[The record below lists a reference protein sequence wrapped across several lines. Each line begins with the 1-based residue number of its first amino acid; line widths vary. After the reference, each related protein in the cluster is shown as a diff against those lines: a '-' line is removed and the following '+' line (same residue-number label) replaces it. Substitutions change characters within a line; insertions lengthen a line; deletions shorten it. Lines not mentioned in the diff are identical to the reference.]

1 MLLYGSIDGC
11 QSVYADKQVASKIE
25 ALAAKLHWCES
36 SIRLTPKAVAES
48 NASAEKAVSASE
60 TSAPRC
66 STPLEAKEEKVSFT
80 GPVDAKLLR
89 GLDGHVYALDFI
101 RSQPVDCFWI
111 QEELKRDA
119 QSAGASQFIHR
130 PELIEHMITQ
140 RAELEERAK
149 MIKDMVAKREK
160 GEKVEDVT
168 EEQLKQLEA
177 QLPMIETTVKTLPT
191 SFDVNCFTPY
201 SATTAAVSRDEKGAN
216 TAKET
221 DVVVLSNFLVNQM
234 LPMLHEQLKEY
245 SLNNQDGSKIVQ
257 LMHSSGVNVR
267 YLGYLAELCCSKGLK
282 AAAATDVDMLRA
294 CESEMIARASKQI
307 LTVLLSDEELAAAP
321 AYTVAA
327 FLNALVAKKRDDE
340 VCLEALRKKK
350 AGAKTGVKVPEAIA
364 RDLAERSIT
373 GLGVWAMIRKLVA
386 SKFHYTCKIWDE
398 KVESAFAPAEC
409 DRVMLLRRVCI
420 LMGIQ
425 LASKKYDM
433 DAACVLEP
441 ADIEGFAPR
450 VKYSH
455 TSLLDDSLIQLFQ
468 QCSILLSQGQL
479 HLAFACCRQIVIT
492 AVSACHMLHPIAI
505 RALTTMASILFSLKD
520 FSGAVRY
527 NRLALRCTER
537 AYGVDSIESA
547 ICHSQLSDSLGRAGG
562 LHESIL
568 HYKISLD
575 IYLMACSDHSEE
587 IGEIYANLGLL
598 YKQLV
603 FNDKAVACLRIALSK
618 LQKSHPLY
626 LRVVR
631 ELTQCC
637 E

>member
-1 MLLYGSIDGC
+1 M
-11 QSVYADKQVASKIE
+11 YADKQVASKIE

-36 SIRLTPKAVAES
+36 SIRLTPKVEES
-48 NASAEKAVSASE
+48 NASAEKEKE

-201 SATTAAVSRDEKGAN
+201 SATTAAVSRDEKGAS

-267 YLGYLAELCCSKGLK
+267 YLGYLAELCCGKGLK
-282 AAAATDVDMLRA
+282 EAAATDVDMLRA

>member
-1 MLLYGSIDGC
+1 M
-11 QSVYADKQVASKIE
+11 YADKQVASKIE

-36 SIRLTPKAVAES
+36 SIRLTPKVEDS
-48 NASAEKAVSASE
+48 NASAEKEKE

-66 STPLEAKEEKVSFT
+66 SKPLEAKEEKVSFT

-221 DVVVLSNFLVNQM
+221 DVVVLSNFLVSQM

-267 YLGYLAELCCSKGLK
+267 YLGYLAELCCGKGLK
-282 AAAATDVDMLRA
+282 EAAATDVDMLRA

>member
-1 MLLYGSIDGC
+1 M
-11 QSVYADKQVASKIE
+11 YADKQVASKIE

-36 SIRLTPKAVAES
+36 SIRLTPKVEES
-48 NASAEKAVSASE
+48 NASAEKASE

-66 STPLEAKEEKVSFT
+66 SKPLEAKEEKVSFT

-201 SATTAAVSRDEKGAN
+201 SATTAAVSRDEKGAS

-267 YLGYLAELCCSKGLK
+267 YLGYLAELCCGKGLK
-282 AAAATDVDMLRA
+282 EAAATDVDMLRA

>member
-1 MLLYGSIDGC
+1 M
-11 QSVYADKQVASKIE
+11 YADKQVASKID

-36 SIRLTPKAVAES
+36 SIRLTPKVEDS
-48 NASAEKAVSASE
+48 NASAEKEKE

-66 STPLEAKEEKVSFT
+66 SKPLEAKEEKVSFT

-267 YLGYLAELCCSKGLK
+267 YLGYLAELCCGKGLK
-282 AAAATDVDMLRA
+282 EAAATDVDMLRA

-441 ADIEGFAPR
+441 ADIESFAPR

>member
-1 MLLYGSIDGC
+1 M
-11 QSVYADKQVASKIE
+11 YADKQVASKIE

-36 SIRLTPKAVAES
+36 SIRLTPKVEES
-48 NASAEKAVSASE
+48 NASAEKEKE

-66 STPLEAKEEKVSFT
+66 SKPLEAKEEKVSFT

-267 YLGYLAELCCSKGLK
+267 YLGYLAELCCGKGLK
-282 AAAATDVDMLRA
+282 EAAATDVDMLRA

-425 LASKKYDM
+425 LASKKYNM
-433 DAACVLEP
+433 DATCVLEP

>member
-1 MLLYGSIDGC
+1 M
-11 QSVYADKQVASKIE
+11 YADKQVASKID

-36 SIRLTPKAVAES
+36 SIRLTPKVEES
-48 NASAEKAVSASE
+48 NASAEKEKE

-66 STPLEAKEEKVSFT
+66 SKPLEAKEEKVSFT

-267 YLGYLAELCCSKGLK
+267 YLGYLAELCCGKGLK
-282 AAAATDVDMLRA
+282 EAAATDVDMLRA

>member
-1 MLLYGSIDGC
+1 M
-11 QSVYADKQVASKIE
+11 YADKQVASKID

-36 SIRLTPKAVAES
+36 SIRLTPKVEES
-48 NASAEKAVSASE
+48 NASAEKEKE

-66 STPLEAKEEKVSFT
+66 SKPLEAKEEKVSFT

-201 SATTAAVSRDEKGAN
+201 SATTAAVSRDEKGAS

-267 YLGYLAELCCSKGLK
+267 YLGYLAELCCGKGLK
-282 AAAATDVDMLRA
+282 EAAATDVDMLRA

-425 LASKKYDM
+425 LASKKYNM
-433 DAACVLEP
+433 EAACVLEP

>member
-1 MLLYGSIDGC
+1 M
-11 QSVYADKQVASKIE
+11 YADKQVASKIE

-36 SIRLTPKAVAES
+36 SIRLTPKVEES
-48 NASAEKAVSASE
+48 NASAEKEKE

-66 STPLEAKEEKVSFT
+66 SKPLEAKEEKVSFT

-177 QLPMIETTVKTLPT
+177 QLPMIETTVKTLPM

-267 YLGYLAELCCSKGLK
+267 YLGYLAELCCGKGLK
-282 AAAATDVDMLRA
+282 EAAATDVDMLRA

>member
-1 MLLYGSIDGC
+1 M
-11 QSVYADKQVASKIE
+11 YADKQVASKID

-36 SIRLTPKAVAES
+36 SIRLTPKVEDS
-48 NASAEKAVSASE
+48 NASAEKEKE

-66 STPLEAKEEKVSFT
+66 SKPLEAKEEKVSFT

-201 SATTAAVSRDEKGAN
+201 SATTAAVSRDEKGAS

-267 YLGYLAELCCSKGLK
+267 YLGYLAELCCGKGLK
-282 AAAATDVDMLRA
+282 EAAATDVDMLRA

>member
-1 MLLYGSIDGC
+1 M
-11 QSVYADKQVASKIE
+11 YADKQVASKIE

-36 SIRLTPKAVAES
+36 SIRLTPKVEES
-48 NASAEKAVSASE
+48 NASAEKEKE

-66 STPLEAKEEKVSFT
+66 SKPLEAKEEKVSFT

-267 YLGYLAELCCSKGLK
+267 YLGYLAELCCGKGLK
-282 AAAATDVDMLRA
+282 EAAATDVDMLRA

-307 LTVLLSDEELAAAP
+307 LTVLLADEELAAAP

>member
-1 MLLYGSIDGC
+1 M
-11 QSVYADKQVASKIE
+11 YADKQVASKID

-36 SIRLTPKAVAES
+36 SIRLTPKVEES
-48 NASAEKAVSASE
+48 NASAEKASE

-66 STPLEAKEEKVSFT
+66 SKPLEAKEEKVSFT
-80 GPVDAKLLR
+80 GPADAKLLR

-267 YLGYLAELCCSKGLK
+267 YLGYLAELCCGKGLK
-282 AAAATDVDMLRA
+282 EAAATDVDMLRA

-307 LTVLLSDEELAAAP
+307 LTVLLSDEELVAAP

-492 AVSACHMLHPIAI
+492 AVSACHMLHAIAI

>member
-1 MLLYGSIDGC
+1 M
-11 QSVYADKQVASKIE
+11 YADKQVASKIE

-36 SIRLTPKAVAES
+36 SIRLTPKVGDS
-48 NASAEKAVSASE
+48 NASAEKEKE

-66 STPLEAKEEKVSFT
+66 SKPLEAKEEKVSFT

-267 YLGYLAELCCSKGLK
+267 YLGYLAELCCGKGLK
-282 AAAATDVDMLRA
+282 EAAATDVDMLRA

>member
-1 MLLYGSIDGC
+1 M
-11 QSVYADKQVASKIE
+11 YADKQVASKIE

-36 SIRLTPKAVAES
+36 SIRLTPKVEDS
-48 NASAEKAVSASE
+48 NASAEKEKE

-66 STPLEAKEEKVSFT
+66 SKPLEAKEEKVSFT

-160 GEKVEDVT
+160 GEKVEDGT

-201 SATTAAVSRDEKGAN
+201 SATTAAVSRDEKGAS

-267 YLGYLAELCCSKGLK
+267 YLGYLAELCCGKGLK
-282 AAAATDVDMLRA
+282 EAAATDVDMLRA

>member
-1 MLLYGSIDGC
+1 M
-11 QSVYADKQVASKIE
+11 YADKQVASKIE

-36 SIRLTPKAVAES
+36 SIRLTPKVEES
-48 NASAEKAVSASE
+48 NASAEKEKE

-66 STPLEAKEEKVSFT
+66 SKPLEAKEEKVSFT

-267 YLGYLAELCCSKGLK
+267 YLGYLAELCCGKGLK
-282 AAAATDVDMLRA
+282 EAAATDVDMLRA

-492 AVSACHMLHPIAI
+492 AVSACHMLHAIAI

>member
-1 MLLYGSIDGC
+1 M
-11 QSVYADKQVASKIE
+11 YADKQVASKID

-36 SIRLTPKAVAES
+36 SIRLTPKVEES
-48 NASAEKAVSASE
+48 NASAEKEKE

-66 STPLEAKEEKVSFT
+66 SKPLEAKEEKVSFT

-267 YLGYLAELCCSKGLK
+267 YLGYLAELCCGKGLK
-282 AAAATDVDMLRA
+282 EAAATDVDMLRA

-425 LASKKYDM
+425 LASKKYNM
-433 DAACVLEP
+433 DATCVLEP

>member
-1 MLLYGSIDGC
+1 M
-11 QSVYADKQVASKIE
+11 YADKQVASKIE

-36 SIRLTPKAVAES
+36 SIRLTPKVEDS
-48 NASAEKAVSASE
+48 NASAEKESE

-66 STPLEAKEEKVSFT
+66 SKPLEAKEEKVSFT

-201 SATTAAVSRDEKGAN
+201 SATTAAVSRDEKGAS

-267 YLGYLAELCCSKGLK
+267 YLGYLAELCCGKGLK
-282 AAAATDVDMLRA
+282 EAAATDVDMLRA

>member
-1 MLLYGSIDGC
+1 M
-11 QSVYADKQVASKIE
+11 YADKQVASKID

-36 SIRLTPKAVAES
+36 SIRLTPKVEES
-48 NASAEKAVSASE
+48 DASAEKESE

-201 SATTAAVSRDEKGAN
+201 SATTAAVSRDEKGAS

-267 YLGYLAELCCSKGLK
+267 YLGYLAELCCGKGLK
-282 AAAATDVDMLRA
+282 EAAATDVDMLRA

>member
-1 MLLYGSIDGC
+1 M
-11 QSVYADKQVASKIE
+11 YADKQVASKIE

-36 SIRLTPKAVAES
+36 SIRLTPKVEDS
-48 NASAEKAVSASE
+48 NASAEKEKE

-66 STPLEAKEEKVSFT
+66 SKPLEAKEEKVSFT

-201 SATTAAVSRDEKGAN
+201 SATTAAVSRDEKGAS

-267 YLGYLAELCCSKGLK
+267 YLGYLAELCCGKGLK
-282 AAAATDVDMLRA
+282 EAAATDVDMLRA

>member
-1 MLLYGSIDGC
+1 M
-11 QSVYADKQVASKIE
+11 YADKQVASKIE

-36 SIRLTPKAVAES
+36 SIRLTPKVEES
-48 NASAEKAVSASE
+48 NASAEKESE

-66 STPLEAKEEKVSFT
+66 SKPLEAKEEKVSFT

-201 SATTAAVSRDEKGAN
+201 SATTAAVSRDEKGAS

-267 YLGYLAELCCSKGLK
+267 YLGYLAELCCGKGLK
-282 AAAATDVDMLRA
+282 EAAATDVDMLRA

>member
-1 MLLYGSIDGC
+1 M
-11 QSVYADKQVASKIE
+11 YADKQVASKIE

-36 SIRLTPKAVAES
+36 SIRLTPKVEES
-48 NASAEKAVSASE
+48 DASAEKESE

-66 STPLEAKEEKVSFT
+66 SKPLEAKEEKVSFT

-267 YLGYLAELCCSKGLK
+267 YLGYLAELCCGKGLK
-282 AAAATDVDMLRA
+282 EAAATDVDMLRA

>member
-1 MLLYGSIDGC
+1 M
-11 QSVYADKQVASKIE
+11 YADKQVASKID

-36 SIRLTPKAVAES
+36 SIRLTPKVEES
-48 NASAEKAVSASE
+48 NASAEKEKE

-66 STPLEAKEEKVSFT
+66 SKPLEAKEEKVSFT

-221 DVVVLSNFLVNQM
+221 DVVVLSNFLVSQM

-267 YLGYLAELCCSKGLK
+267 YLGCLAELCCGKGLK
-282 AAAATDVDMLRA
+282 EAAATDVDMLRA

>member
-1 MLLYGSIDGC
+1 M
-11 QSVYADKQVASKIE
+11 YADKQVASKID

-36 SIRLTPKAVAES
+36 SIRLTPKVEDS

-267 YLGYLAELCCSKGLK
+267 YLGYLAELCCGKGLK
-282 AAAATDVDMLRA
+282 EAAATDVDMLRA

>member
-11 QSVYADKQVASKIE
+11 QSVYADKQVASKID

-36 SIRLTPKAVAES
+36 SIRLTPKAVES
-48 NASAEKAVSASE
+48 NASAEKESE

-201 SATTAAVSRDEKGAN
+201 SATTAAVSRDEKGAS

-267 YLGYLAELCCSKGLK
+267 YLGYLAELCCGKGLK
-282 AAAATDVDMLRA
+282 EAAATDVDMLRA

>member
-1 MLLYGSIDGC
+1 M
-11 QSVYADKQVASKIE
+11 YADKQVASKIE

-36 SIRLTPKAVAES
+36 SIRLTPKVEDS
-48 NASAEKAVSASE
+48 NASAEKEKE

-66 STPLEAKEEKVSFT
+66 SKPLEAKEEKVSFT

-201 SATTAAVSRDEKGAN
+201 SATTAAVSRDEKGAS

-267 YLGYLAELCCSKGLK
+267 YLGYLAELCCGKGLK
-282 AAAATDVDMLRA
+282 EAAATDVDMLRA

-398 KVESAFAPAEC
+398 KVENAFAPAEC

>member
-1 MLLYGSIDGC
+1 M
-11 QSVYADKQVASKIE
+11 YADKQVASKIE

-36 SIRLTPKAVAES
+36 SIRLTPKVEDS
-48 NASAEKAVSASE
+48 NASAEKEKE

-66 STPLEAKEEKVSFT
+66 SKPLEAKEEKVSFT

-201 SATTAAVSRDEKGAN
+201 SATTAAVSRDEKGAS

-267 YLGYLAELCCSKGLK
+267 YLGYLAELCCGKGLK
-282 AAAATDVDMLRA
+282 EAAATDVDMLRA

-603 FNDKAVACLRIALSK
+603 FNDKAVACLRIALST

>member
-1 MLLYGSIDGC
+1 M
-11 QSVYADKQVASKIE
+11 YADKQVASKIE

-36 SIRLTPKAVAES
+36 SIRLTPKVEES
-48 NASAEKAVSASE
+48 NASAEKASE

-66 STPLEAKEEKVSFT
+66 SKPLEAKEEKVSFT

-267 YLGYLAELCCSKGLK
+267 YLGYLAELCCGKGLK
-282 AAAATDVDMLRA
+282 EAAATDVDMLRA

>member
-1 MLLYGSIDGC
+1 M
-11 QSVYADKQVASKIE
+11 YADKQVASKID

-36 SIRLTPKAVAES
+36 SIRLTPKVAES
-48 NASAEKAVSASE
+48 NASAEKEKE

-66 STPLEAKEEKVSFT
+66 SKPLEAKEEKVSFT

-201 SATTAAVSRDEKGAN
+201 SATTAAVSRDEKGAS

-267 YLGYLAELCCSKGLK
+267 YLGYLAELCCGKGLK
-282 AAAATDVDMLRA
+282 EAAATDVDMLRA

>member
-1 MLLYGSIDGC
+1 M
-11 QSVYADKQVASKIE
+11 YADKQVASKIE

-36 SIRLTPKAVAES
+36 SIRLTPKVEES
-48 NASAEKAVSASE
+48 NASAEKEKE

-66 STPLEAKEEKVSFT
+66 SKPLEAKEEKVSFT

-201 SATTAAVSRDEKGAN
+201 SATTAAVSRDEKGAS

-267 YLGYLAELCCSKGLK
+267 YLGYLAELCCGKGLK
-282 AAAATDVDMLRA
+282 EAAATDVDMLRA

>member
-1 MLLYGSIDGC
+1 M
-11 QSVYADKQVASKIE
+11 YADKQVASKID

-36 SIRLTPKAVAES
+36 SIRLTPKVEDS
-48 NASAEKAVSASE
+48 NASAEKEKE

-66 STPLEAKEEKVSFT
+66 SKPLEAKEEKVSFT

-201 SATTAAVSRDEKGAN
+201 SATTAAVSRDEKGAS

-267 YLGYLAELCCSKGLK
+267 YLGYLAELCCGKGLK
-282 AAAATDVDMLRA
+282 EAAATDVDMLRA

-364 RDLAERSIT
+364 RDLAARSIT

-603 FNDKAVACLRIALSK
+603 FNDKAVACLRIALGK

>member
-1 MLLYGSIDGC
+1 M
-11 QSVYADKQVASKIE
+11 YADKQVASKID

-36 SIRLTPKAVAES
+36 SIRLTPKVEES
-48 NASAEKAVSASE
+48 NASAEKEKE

-267 YLGYLAELCCSKGLK
+267 YLGYLAELCCGKGLK
-282 AAAATDVDMLRA
+282 EAAATDVDMLRA

>member
-1 MLLYGSIDGC
+1 M
-11 QSVYADKQVASKIE
+11 YADKQVASKIE

-36 SIRLTPKAVAES
+36 SIRLTPKVEES
-48 NASAEKAVSASE
+48 NASAEKEKE

-66 STPLEAKEEKVSFT
+66 SKPLEAKEEKVSFT

-201 SATTAAVSRDEKGAN
+201 SATTAAVSRDEKGAS

-267 YLGYLAELCCSKGLK
+267 YLGYLAELCCGKGLK
-282 AAAATDVDMLRA
+282 EAAATDVDMLRA

-441 ADIEGFAPR
+441 VDIEGFAPR

>member
-1 MLLYGSIDGC
+1 M
-11 QSVYADKQVASKIE
+11 YADKQVASKID

-36 SIRLTPKAVAES
+36 SIRLTPKVEES
-48 NASAEKAVSASE
+48 DASAEKESE

-66 STPLEAKEEKVSFT
+66 SKPLEAKEEKVSFT

-201 SATTAAVSRDEKGAN
+201 SATTAAVSRDEKGAS

-267 YLGYLAELCCSKGLK
+267 YLGYLAELCCGKGLK
-282 AAAATDVDMLRA
+282 EAAATDVDMLRA

-350 AGAKTGVKVPEAIA
+350 VGAKTGVKVPEAIA

>member
-1 MLLYGSIDGC
+1 M
-11 QSVYADKQVASKIE
+11 YADKQVASKIE

-36 SIRLTPKAVAES
+36 SIRLTPKVEES
-48 NASAEKAVSASE
+48 NASAEKEKE

-66 STPLEAKEEKVSFT
+66 SKPLEAKEEKVSFT

-160 GEKVEDVT
+160 GDKVEDVT

-267 YLGYLAELCCSKGLK
+267 YLGYLAELCCGKGLK
-282 AAAATDVDMLRA
+282 EAAATDVDMLRA

>member
-1 MLLYGSIDGC
+1 M
-11 QSVYADKQVASKIE
+11 YADKQVASKIE

-36 SIRLTPKAVAES
+36 SIRLTPKVEES
-48 NASAEKAVSASE
+48 NASAEKEKE

-66 STPLEAKEEKVSFT
+66 SKPLEAKEEKVSFT

-201 SATTAAVSRDEKGAN
+201 SATTSAVSRDEKGAS

-267 YLGYLAELCCSKGLK
+267 YLGYLAELCCGKGLK
-282 AAAATDVDMLRA
+282 EAAATDVDMLRA

>member
-1 MLLYGSIDGC
+1 M
-11 QSVYADKQVASKIE
+11 YADKQVASKIE

-36 SIRLTPKAVAES
+36 SIRLTPKVEES
-48 NASAEKAVSASE
+48 NASAEKEKE

-66 STPLEAKEEKVSFT
+66 SKPLEEKEEKVSFT

-201 SATTAAVSRDEKGAN
+201 SATTAAVSRDEKGAS

-267 YLGYLAELCCSKGLK
+267 YLGYLAELCCGKGLK
-282 AAAATDVDMLRA
+282 EAAATDVDMLRA

-441 ADIEGFAPR
+441 VDIEGFAPR

>member
-1 MLLYGSIDGC
+1 M
-11 QSVYADKQVASKIE
+11 YADKQVASKID

-36 SIRLTPKAVAES
+36 SIRLTPKVEDS
-48 NASAEKAVSASE
+48 NASAEKEKE

-66 STPLEAKEEKVSFT
+66 SKPLEAKEEKVSFT

-267 YLGYLAELCCSKGLK
+267 YLGYLAELCCGKGLK
-282 AAAATDVDMLRA
+282 EAAATDVDMLRA

-307 LTVLLSDEELAAAP
+307 LTVLLSDEELATAP

>member
-1 MLLYGSIDGC
+1 M
-11 QSVYADKQVASKIE
+11 YADKQVASKID

-36 SIRLTPKAVAES
+36 SIRLTPKVEDS
-48 NASAEKAVSASE
+48 NASAEKESE

-66 STPLEAKEEKVSFT
+66 SKPLEAKEEKVSFT

-267 YLGYLAELCCSKGLK
+267 YLGYLAELCCGKGLK
-282 AAAATDVDMLRA
+282 EAAATDVDMLRA

>member
-1 MLLYGSIDGC
+1 M
-11 QSVYADKQVASKIE
+11 YADKQVASKID

-36 SIRLTPKAVAES
+36 SIRLTPKVEDS
-48 NASAEKAVSASE
+48 NASAEKEKE

-66 STPLEAKEEKVSFT
+66 SKPLEAKEEKVSFT

-267 YLGYLAELCCSKGLK
+267 YLGYLAELCCGKGLK
-282 AAAATDVDMLRA
+282 EAAATDVDMLRA